1 MIGLAVDEKAVDEE
15 VKDEKA
21 EKKVDEP
28 LDEKDL
34 QPEEKRQRI

>member
-1 MIGLAVDEKAVDEE
+1 MVDQVKAMLGLAVDEKAENEE

-21 EKKVDEP
+21 ERKVDEP

-34 QPEEKRQRI
+34 